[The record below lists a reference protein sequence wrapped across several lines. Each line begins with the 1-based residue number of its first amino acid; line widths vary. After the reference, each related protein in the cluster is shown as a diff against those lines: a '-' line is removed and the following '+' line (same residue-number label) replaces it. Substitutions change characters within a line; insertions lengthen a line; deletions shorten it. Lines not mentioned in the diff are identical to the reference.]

1 METKILKKDELQRVV
16 ETLKAGGLVVFPTDT
31 VYGLAAL
38 AKHPEAVSKLKA
50 LKQRPETK
58 PLPMMV
64 SSIDQIESVA
74 ALSIRDRK
82 IITRWMPGALTV
94 VFNKKS
100 TYLDDQQKEYRT
112 IGVRMPNDPFILE
125 VINEVGPLLV
135 SSANLSEAEVV
146 KDFEAAYLTFKGKVD
161 ALVVGFSHNKLPST
175 VLDASDKKLKI
186 LREGDI
192 SMEEIK
198 HDLMEYLPL
207 TIALATDHGGFE
219 LKEKLK
225 SKLEKWGYEVMD
237 FGSFDEDSVD
247 YTDTIYPAAKAVA
260 DHDADLGVIFCGTGI
275 GASIAANKVKGIRA
289 ALVNDPGLAQVTREH
304 NDSNILAMGGRVI
317 DEETM
322 LKIVSKWLMTPFSD
336 EARHQRRIDKIKKI
350 EEDAVDEWQ

>member
-74 ALSIRDRK
+74 TLNIRDRK

-94 VFNKKS
+94 VFNKKA
-100 TYLDDQQKEYRT
+100 TYLDDQQKEYAT
-112 IGVRMPNDPFILE
+112 IGIRMPNDPFILE

-135 SSANLSEAEVV
+135 SSANLSDTEVV

-161 ALVVGFSHNKLPST
+161 AIVVEHNPNKAPST
-175 VLDASDKKLKI
+175 VLDASEKELKI
-186 LREGDI
+186 LREGDV
-192 SMEEIK
+192 SLAEIK

-207 TIALATDHGGFE
+207 TIALATDHGGFD

-225 SKLEKWGYEVMD
+225 VALEKWGYEVMD
-237 FGSFDEDSVD
+237 FGSFDHESVD
-247 YTDTIYPAAKAVA
+247 YTDTVYPAAKAVA
-260 DHDADLGVIFCGTGI
+260 NHDADLGIVFCGTGI
-275 GASIAANKVKGIRA
+275 GAAITANKVKGIRA
-289 ALVNDPGLAQVTREH
+289 ALINDPAIAQLTREH
-304 NDSNILAMGGRVI
+304 NDSNVLAMGGRVI

-322 LKIVSKWLMTPFSD
+322 LKIVSRWLTTPFSHA
-336 EARHQRRIDKIKKI
+336 ERHQRRIDKIKKI
-350 EEDAVDEWQ
+350 EEVEIDEWQ